1 MKKYVVQL
9 MMLLFVFC
17 HINAMEV
24 ELNPCYLAIMSS
36 DILNY
41 IASFLMETEEEF
53 IARTRIQ
60 KELTPECKNL
70 FDGRNLKCKCW
81 SFSPDETKLAAVVD
95 EYNLLNNVVKPQRYL
110 MIMNLHRN
118 NGIKLEIASKT
129 SLSYANGI
137 EDYQRIALSD
147 GGNLLATFYQNKEC
161 YEGEDF
167 YEFIFKIKKVDA
179 IKNYKIDEK
188 IIDFPYDFYP
198 AIIAFNKQ
206 GTHLITHGKDPV
218 TQEAI
223 YHTFS
228 LKNIDQNEQNKEN
241 DSNKLQ
247 TYLRDKCV
255 CNKFLLGSKKRDFS
269 CLQ

>member
-1 MKKYVVQL
+1 MKKYIISLITLSCV
-9 MMLLFVFC
+9 MF
-17 HINAMEV
+17 HANAMEI
-24 ELNPCYLAIMSS
+24 ELKSS
-36 DILNY
+36 D
-41 IASFLMETEEEF
+41 SETVEQF
-53 IARTRIQ
+53 IERTRKQ
-60 KELTPECKNL
+60 PELTPECTKFFDNHNL
-70 FDGRNLKCKCW
+70 QCVRY
-81 SFSPDETKLAAVVD
+81 SFSPDETKLAAVTV
-95 EYNLLNNVVKPQRYL
+95 EKSVSENAVGPQFYL

-129 SLSYANGI
+129 SLSHANNM
-137 EDYQRIALSD
+137 EDYHRIALSD

-206 GTHLITHGKDPV
+206 GTHLIAHGKDPV

-223 YHTFS
+223 HHTFL
-228 LKNIDQNEQNKEN
+228 LKKIDQNEQNKEN

-247 TYLRDKCV
+247 TYLRDKFV
-255 CNKFLLGSKKRDFS
+255 CNNFLLENKKKDS
-269 CLQ
+269 SHL